1 MLIRASIAL
10 IAVLMCFNFPVYY
23 ENQYTE
29 LANLRENAIRSL
41 ALVIVM
47 MVLSRGLYAFAI
59 AIIEVGLIST
69 NVYIAVNWEIRDA
82 LFVAAHYTTL
92 QLAAYI
98 AELAI
103 IGVTGIL
110 GAAMFGT
117 DDNSNN
123 SRALPRW
130 FSRPYRT
137 LRR

>member
-1 MLIRASIAL
+1 MLIRVSIAL

-59 AIIEVGLIST
+59 AIIEVGLISA
-69 NVYIAVNWEIRDA
+69 NVYIAVNWEIRDTI
-82 LFVAAHYTTL
+82 FVAAHYATL
-92 QLAAYI
+92 QLGAYI

-130 FSRPYRT
+130 FIRPYRT

>member
-1 MLIRASIAL
+1 
-10 IAVLMCFNFPVYY
+10 MCFNFPVYY